1 MKLTLPI
8 IEPYRKRKA
17 AYLTT
22 FKTGLGAEVLADLAV
37 FCRAFDTTAVGN
49 DMTMLEGRRQVWI
62 RIMKHLNFNPEELAV
77 LYDASLRIPQ
87 E

>member
-1 MKLTLPI
+1 MKLTLSL

-17 AYLTT
+17 AYQTA
-22 FKTGLGAEVLADLAV
+22 FKTGVGPQVLADLVV
-37 FCRAFDTTAVGN
+37 FCRAFETTAN
-49 DMTMLEGRRQVWI
+49 DPILEGRRQVWI
-62 RIMKHLNFNPEELAV
+62 RIMKHLNFTPEELAV